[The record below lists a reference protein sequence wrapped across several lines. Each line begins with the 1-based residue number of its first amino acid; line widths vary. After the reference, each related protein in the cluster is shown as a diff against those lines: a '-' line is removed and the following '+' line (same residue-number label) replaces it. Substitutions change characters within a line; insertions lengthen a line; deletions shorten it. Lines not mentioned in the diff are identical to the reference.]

1 MAKLYLNKIN
11 KGEMIL
17 EEVPFEW
24 REEVRLLLQE
34 QSSEPTNEI

>member
-17 EEVPFEW
+17 EEVPVEW

-34 QSSEPTNEI
+34 QSLKPTNEI